1 MVAERKF
8 RTDINGLRTI
18 AVIAVVLFHFGIPGF
33 SGGFVGVDVFFVISG
48 FLMTG
53 IIIRGLDDN
62 LHNKKFSFFSFYMA
76 RARRIIPALF
86 FLSFVILILGWFYLS
101 PDDYNRVS
109 REVDRALL
117 FISNNYYYKN
127 SGYFDTDSHERLML
141 HSWSLSVEWQFYIIY
156 PVLLLFMSKI
166 SRARLP
172 LMIFVVFVFSLFFSV
187 YKSHTDPSYAF
198 YMLPSR
204 AWEMFLGGLVFFTPA
219 SMYPKVNRYV
229 LHYLGLVCIA
239 FSVLLYSSDTLWPGI
254 PALLPAI
261 GAALV
266 IFAKK
271 DSFITANNISQH
283 LGELSYSLY
292 LWHWPFV
299 VALLFLGLDESIS
312 AILFAITLSLV
323 AAVFSFYCVENPV
336 RKYFTHKKNWIAF
349 LIILLSTA
357 VLLSY
362 AEVVRKKKGFPE
374 RISGVAH
381 SVLNAEHARFHEMEK
396 CQEKRLKNGKEC
408 VYGKGD
414 IGAIVVGDSHGMSI
428 VNVVVSVLNEKNKSV
443 LDWTASACPMIAD
456 IKFVGGKIE
465 SCEGFIKKR
474 MSYLNKYPGVPIF
487 ISNRY
492 SASLV
497 GGNEKNSSKVPGI
510 YIDKKYSEYS
520 DEYIKDIYKGYFDT
534 VCELSE
540 NNPVYIF
547 RPVPELKLHVPRKMG
562 RDLMYRGELSRVSV
576 SVSEYTERNH
586 WANVLIDDL
595 QASCGVSVID
605 VSSKL
610 CDSQYCY
617 GDIEGMPVYSDDD
630 HLNTRGASLFDAD
643 IKRAY
648 SDK

>member
-1 MVAERKF
+1 MAEKKF

-18 AVIAVVLFHFGIPGF
+18 AVIAVVFFHFGIPGF

-53 IIIRGLDDN
+53 IIIKALDDN
-62 LHNKKFSFFSFYMA
+62 PHNKKFSFFEFYMA

-86 FLSFVILILGWFYLS
+86 FLSCVIMVLGWFYLS

-109 REVDRALL
+109 REIDRALL

-141 HSWSLSVEWQFYIIY
+141 HSWSLSVEWQFYIFY
-156 PVLLLFMSKI
+156 PVLLLLLSKI
-166 SRARLP
+166 SRKWLP
-172 LMIFVVFVFSLFFSV
+172 QMVLVALICSLIFSV
-187 YKSHTDPSYAF
+187 LKSYSDPSYAF

-204 AWEMFLGGLVFFTPA
+204 AWEMLLGGMIFFVSP
-219 SMYPKVNRYV
+219 SIFQKLNRHV
-229 LHYLGLVCIA
+229 LHYIGLIFIA
-239 FSVLLYSSDTLWPGI
+239 ISILFYSPDTIWPGI

-266 IFAKK
+266 IFANK
-271 DSFITANNISQH
+271 DSLVTANNISQH

-312 AILFAITLSLV
+312 AILFAMALSLV
-323 AAVFSFYCVENPV
+323 LAFFSFYCVENPL
-336 RKYFTHKKNWIAF
+336 RKYFSHKRNWLVF
-349 LIILLSTA
+349 LIILLSIA
-357 VLLSY
+357 ALLSY

-374 RISGVAH
+374 RISGDAH
-381 SVLNAEHARFHEMEK
+381 AVLNAEHERFHEMEK
-396 CQEKRLKNGKEC
+396 CQEKRLKNGKDC
-408 VYGKGD
+408 IYGKGD
-414 IGAIVVGDSHGMSI
+414 VGAIVVGDSHGMSI
-428 VNVVVSVLNEKNKSV
+428 VSAVVNVLSENNKSV
-443 LDWTASACPMIAD
+443 LDWTASACPMISD
-456 IKFVGGKIE
+456 IKFVGGKIK

-474 MSYLNKYPGVPIF
+474 ISYLTEYKGIPIF

-510 YIDKKYSEYS
+510 YIDKKHTEYSE
-520 DEYIKDIYKGYFDT
+520 EYIKDIYKGYFDT
-534 VCELSE
+534 VCALSE

-547 RPVPELKLHVPRKMG
+547 RPVPELKVHVPRKMG
-562 RDLMYRGELSRVSV
+562 RNLMYREKVDRISV
-576 SVSEYTERNH
+576 SVNEYTKRNY
-586 WANVLIDDL
+586 WANLLIDDL
-595 QASCGVSVID
+595 KRSCGVNVID

-610 CDSQYCY
+610 CDGEYCY
-617 GDIEGMPVYSDDD
+617 GDIEGIPVYSDDD
-630 HLNTRGASLFDAD
+630 HLNTRGANLFNND
-643 IKRAY
+643 IEKAY
-648 SDK
+648 LNK